1 MSYSAVI
8 GAGSWG
14 TTIAALLAGKDLD
27 VSLWVYEDDL
37 AKEIRKTRINSVYLP
52 GAELP
57 QNIKVS
63 SDLEEVLEG
72 ARYIINVVPTQHI
85 RKIFSK
91 AGGLLADK
99 NKKVSLVS
107 ASKGVE
113 NSTLKRPS
121 EILKELTGK
130 DAAVLSGPSFAKEV
144 LERKPTAVTLAAK
157 DKTEALLLQE
167 LLNTSYFRVYTH
179 EDVTG
184 VELGGALK
192 NVVAIASGISDG
204 LELGNN
210 ARAAL
215 ITRGLAEMKR
225 LGVAMGAMEQTFF
238 GLSGMGDLVLTC
250 TATLSRNYTFGQ
262 KLAAGLTASQISA
275 TSRTIAEG
283 VATSKSV
290 VELAEKHGVEMPIA
304 RQVYN
309 VIFEGKSP
317 IKAVKD
323 LMSRSLKHEFIQ

>member
-27 VSLWVYEDDL
+27 VSLWVREEDL
-37 AKEIRKTRINSVYLP
+37 ALEIERTRINSVYLP

-57 QNIKVS
+57 HNIKAS
-63 SDLEEVLEG
+63 SNIEEVLEG
-72 ARYIINVVPTQHI
+72 ARYVINVVPTQHI
-85 RKIFSK
+85 RSVF
-91 AGGLLADK
+91 GGAVRFLA
-99 NKKVSLVS
+99 NKKISLIS

-113 NSTLKRPS
+113 NTTLKRPS
-121 EILKELTGK
+121 EILKELTGR

-157 DKTEALLLQE
+157 DRTEALLLQE

-184 VELGGALK
+184 VEMGGALK

-204 LELGNN
+204 LGLGNN

-225 LGVAMGAMEQTFF
+225 LGMAMGAMEQTFF

-250 TATLSRNYTFGQ
+250 TASLSRNYSFGL
-262 KLAAGLTASQISA
+262 KLAAGLSAGQISA
-275 TSRTIAEG
+275 GSKSIAEG
-283 VATSKSV
+283 VATSKSI
-290 VELAEKHGVEMPIA
+290 VELSERHGVEMPIA

-309 VIFEGKSP
+309 VVFDGKSP
-317 IKAVKD
+317 IKAVED
-323 LMSRSLKHEFIQ
+323 LMGRSLKHEFGD

>member
-27 VSLWVYEDDL
+27 VSLWVREEDL
-37 AKEIRKTRINSVYLP
+37 ALEIERTRINSVYLP

-57 QNIKVS
+57 PNIRAS
-63 SDLEEVLEG
+63 SSLEEVLEG
-72 ARYIINVVPTQHI
+72 ARYVINVVPTQHI
-85 RKIFSK
+85 RAVFGQAGRFLANRKVFS
-91 AGGLLADK
+91 LI
-99 NKKVSLVS
+99 S

-113 NSTLKRPS
+113 NTTLKRPS
-121 EILKELTGK
+121 EILKELTGR

-157 DKTEALLLQE
+157 DRTEALLLQE

-179 EDVTG
+179 GDVTG
-184 VELGGALK
+184 VEMGGALK
-192 NVVAIASGISDG
+192 NVVAIAAGISDG
-204 LELGNN
+204 LGLGNN

-225 LGVAMGAMEQTFF
+225 LGVAMGAMEHTFF

-250 TATLSRNYTFGQ
+250 TATLSRNYSFGQ
-262 KLAAGLTASQISA
+262 KLASGLTASQISA
-275 TSRTIAEG
+275 ASRTIAEG

-290 VELAEKHGVEMPIA
+290 VELAERHRVEMPIA

-309 VIFEGKSP
+309 VIFESKSP
-317 IKAVKD
+317 IKAVED
-323 LMSRSLKHEFIQ
+323 LMGRSLKHEFGE